1 MHGPIRPAIT
11 KEPAPQ
17 QDAAVLKEAITA
29 YHNHDE
35 GPVDVDGLEAVIAVA
50 RKGVVSIEAV
60 EKAMEEQW
68 MVPAYQNKDA
78 WVAGVLARLTAPKPP
93 SKQDAEKRVT
103 IVEESGDFPWAV
115 YVDGHRISGHGI
127 RNSRGYDEGAEG
139 MRRRFIAA
147 LELEK
152 GASHE

>member
-1 MHGPIRPAIT
+1 MVEEMRPIYVNGINRGKPALEVMT
-11 KEPAPQ
+11 
-17 QDAAVLKEAITA
+17 DVRAI
-29 YHNHDE
+29 
-35 GPVDVDGLEAVIAVA
+35 A
-50 RKGVVSIEAV
+50 RLGMVSIEAV